1 MPPWICCFFW
11 MAGRGNLIFEEYGKN
26 KKLARVAEYTYDETN
41 RMVLGVNANG
51 ESSAYLFN
59 GLGALVEQ
67 TWVIAKNGYG
77 YHDVS
82 AEAAQA
88 EAPAEPQVETLA
100 PDAAELLTPAG
111 VEEAAALAVPGLVVM
126 VNNGQ
131 SHGQG
136 NGSNNND
143 KPTGTDV
150 KKTSTVVKDFV
161 VDYTS
166 ATRDPLMEYEI
177 NGLDYRYVYGNER
190 LSVNVTGIENGSGHI
205 VENGNQIRLYY
216 HTDLRG
222 TFDYLTSPVSQKV
235 ESWTHYNEWGEI
247 THNAVLKCDQRELD
261 LVKNYTGHDFDSV
274 LSQYYAKARMYDA
287 GDRRFTSVDPVLN
300 PTRYDVSAYVASP
313 AQFVPYLYV
322 VDNPLVQVDPLGTI
336 TIALGGEGAVAF
348 LARISLGGQ
357 LVFDGEGRIGIM
369 AYAGAGGGFPA
380 ASVTSTLTVTNAPT
394 IWDLA
399 SFGAV
404 GGGSATVP
412 VGLFAGVGLGF
423 EVLTTGQ
430 YFGLTASLGAGT
442 SLPELH
448 GEVTYSAVI
457 DITGVLKF
465 FGIYD
470 DAYQLLRDYYN
481 QLNCD

>member
-1 MPPWICCFFW
+1 MRGNGTGEATVESRYTYDELHRIVHAQETYGSHSRTYIYDSLGNLTWETNDTNETTDYKINSLNQIAVKSSDEFKTQTAFTYD
-11 MAGRGNLIFEEYGKN
+11 GGGNLIFEEYGKN

-67 TWVIAKNGYG
+67 TWIIAKNGYG

-100 PDAAELLTPAG
+100 PDTAELLAPAG

-136 NGSNNND
+136 NGSSNND

-166 ATRDPLMEYEI
+166 ATRDPLMEYEV

-247 THNAVLKCDQRELD
+247 THNAVLKCGQRELD

-322 VDNPLVQVDPLGTI
+322 VDNPLVFTDPTGEMSKFLLNSIKNAYIGGLISKDQVF
-336 TIALGGEGAVAF
+336 AV
-348 LARISLGGQ
+348 
-357 LVFDGEGRIGIM
+357 
-369 AYAGAGGGFPA
+369 
-380 ASVTSTLTVTNAPT
+380 VTFANLTVS
-394 IWDLA
+394 A
-399 SFGAV
+399 S
-404 GGGSATVP
+404 
-412 VGLFAGVGLGF
+412 
-423 EVLTTGQ
+423 
-430 YFGLTASLGAGT
+430 
-442 SLPELH
+442 
-448 GEVTYSAVI
+448 
-457 DITGVLKF
+457 DKM
-465 FGIYD
+465 
-470 DAYQLLRDYYN
+470 
-481 QLNCD
+481 